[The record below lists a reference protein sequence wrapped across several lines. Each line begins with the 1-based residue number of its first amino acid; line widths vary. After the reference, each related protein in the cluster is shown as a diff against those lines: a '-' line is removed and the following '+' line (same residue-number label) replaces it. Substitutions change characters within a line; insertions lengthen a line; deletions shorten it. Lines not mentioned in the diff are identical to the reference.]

1 MIIPQPSAAA
11 TAGRD
16 LIGSEFCGRG
26 LFFPPA
32 TMPTLTD
39 AVVATAATYATICCK
54 FILLAQGPSGP
65 ELGASGAPS
74 AGPSG
79 QPQAKGAMP
88 V

>member
-1 MIIPQPSAAA
+1 MYTGGYDCVIIPQPSAAA

-54 FILLAQGPSGP
+54 FILVEKSN
-65 ELGASGAPS
+65 
-74 AGPSG
+74 
-79 QPQAKGAMP
+79 AKI
-88 V
+88 